1 MAEYTLDTVD
11 QLDARQFEIAVKRL
25 ADSLGY
31 GTDKSPFVGS
41 GVEYVQSRRYLPG
54 DPVRSLDWRV
64 TARTG
69 KYHIKEY
76 ETPKSMPV
84 FLCIDTSAS
93 MTVSST
99 KRSKYATAVHIAGGI
114 AGAALERV
122 SPAGV
127 LGLGER
133 DFRIEPSMSR
143 ERILQWLHQLR
154 RYRID
159 ERTTLSRRLSELAV
173 SLKSRAVVIV
183 LSDLHD
189 PGALSALKRMGQMHD
204 TVVMQLRDPAEEGL
218 QGAGFVRAREVETGR
233 EVTVRAS
240 QTWVDDEAVKS
251 ALRRAGID
259 HLLIRTDQP
268 FIHLL
273 RYFFKNRALLGSGAR

>member
-1 MAEYTLDTVD
+1 AEYTLDTVD

-25 ADSLGY
+25 ADSLSY

-54 DPVRSLDWRV
+54 DPVRAIDWRV

-76 ETPKSMPV
+76 ETPKSLPV

-93 MTVSST
+93 MTVGST
-99 KRSKYATAVHIAGGI
+99 KRTKYATAVHIAAGI
-114 AGAALERV
+114 ATACLERV

-133 DFRIEPSMSR
+133 DFRIEPSLSR

-154 RYRID
+154 RYRVD
-159 ERTTLSRRLSELAV
+159 ERTTLSRRLAELGV
-173 SLKSRAVVIV
+173 SLKNRAVIIV

-189 PGALSALKRMGQMHD
+189 PGALPALKRIGQMHD
-204 TVVMQLRDPAEEGL
+204 TVVMQMRDPAEEGVT
-218 QGAGFVRAREVETGR
+218 GAGFLRAREVETGR

-240 QTWVDDEAVKS
+240 QSWVDDGAVKS

-259 HLLIRTDQP
+259 HLLIRTDKP